1 MNFGGNQRHR
11 STIGVL
17 ARAML
22 CVLVGV
28 VGGGLAGSLGGCFAT
43 SEPGITSRDPA
54 ERIKALSAAA
64 ASGDR
69 TAIPGLIQRL
79 ESLDPGE
86 RLLAYRALHR
96 MTGQTFGYDHSAP
109 EVERRAAAERWAA
122 WWRAGGVDSASADA
136 TAGQTGGR
144 EVR

>member
-1 MNFGGNQRHR
+1 MNPGGIQRHR
-11 STIGVL
+11 VTL
-17 ARAML
+17 AWTAL
-22 CVLVGV
+22 
-28 VGGGLAGSLGGCFAT
+28 GLSGLLGGCFAT

-96 MTGQTFGYDHSAP
+96 ITGKSFGYDHSAP
-109 EVERRAAAERWAA
+109 EDERREAVERWAD
-122 WWRAGGVDSASADA
+122 WWRAGGVDSEDA
-136 TAGQTGGR
+136 GATPDGIGGR